1 MANVLFAWELGSG
14 LGHLTQIAP
23 LANALAR
30 SGHRVFAAVRD
41 VGQAP
46 IALDP
51 AVRLLPAPFA
61 VAKSRTRRSAH
72 TFAHVLAEVGWEDPP
87 QLAARAQA
95 WRNLYALT
103 RPDMIVFDHSPT
115 ALLAARGNPAKRA
128 IIGNGFAVPADVY
141 PMPGLRV
148 WTKSDPELF
157 REQED
162 ELLVHANELLRTWGQ
177 PPLERLGQLY
187 SQVDLT
193 LLATLPELDPYGPL
207 RPRRTPYRGAVNPP
221 GGNLPRWPAGRG
233 KKVFVYLRGY
243 ATANAVL
250 RRLRDLEAS
259 TVALVSGLSDQQ
271 RESLAHPMLQL
282 ESDRLDLGRVVS
294 ECDLAVLNGNFASSV
309 ALLLGG
315 KPALQ
320 VPMFLEH
327 ILTARSVRNLG
338 AGLDAPDWKPATVVE
353 RLDAIFRSDD
363 YAHGAARFAQKYRQF
378 NPSRAGNGMVR
389 DCLELA
395 GARAG

>member
-1 MANVLFAWELGSG
+1 VANVLFAWELGSG
-14 LGHLTQIAP
+14 LGHLMQIAP

-30 SGHRVFAAVRD
+30 AGHRVFAAVRD
-41 VGQAP
+41 VGRAP
-46 IALDP
+46 VALDP
-51 AVRLLPAPFA
+51 AVRLLPASFA
-61 VAKSRTRRSAH
+61 ISRSRAGHSAH
-72 TFAHVLAEVGWEDPP
+72 TFAHVLAEVGWDDPP

-103 RPDMIVFDHSPT
+103 RPDLIVFDHSPT
-115 ALLAARGNPAKRA
+115 ALLAACGMPARRA
-128 IIGNGFAVPADVY
+128 LIGNGFTVPADVY
-141 PMPGLRV
+141 PLPGLRV
-148 WTKSDPELF
+148 WMKSEPDRY

-162 ELLVHANELLRTWGQ
+162 ELLVHANDLLRTWGQ

-193 LLATLPELDPYGPL
+193 LLATLPELDPYGSL
-207 RPRRTPYRGAVNPP
+207 RPPRTPYRGAVNPP
-221 GGNLPRWPAGRG
+221 GGNLPRWPDGGR
-233 KKVFVYLRGY
+233 KRVFVYLRGY

-271 RESLAHPMLQL
+271 RECLAHPMLHI
-282 ESDRLDLGRVVS
+282 ESDRLDMGRVVS
-294 ECDLAVLNGNFASSV
+294 ECDLAVLNGNFASAV

-315 KPALQ
+315 KPALH

-353 RLDAIFRSDD
+353 QLDAIFKTDD
-363 YAHGAARFAQKYRQF
+363 CAHGATRFAQKYHQF
-378 NPSRAGNGMVR
+378 NPTRAGISMVR

-395 GARAG
+395 ATRAG